1 MDDKQFE
8 KLMKQARSDEAFF
21 HNLVFYPEK
30 AAREIDFLSEDALAA
45 IAKVDP
51 ESVLRDIITGG
62 GLAAECE
69 VTVHCTYTCGHT
81 SSLQEQLDIAV
92 GRAAACGHTVEC
104 TYTCGH
110 TSSLLDKL
118 GAFGQQVQA
127 SIERRAAR

>member
-1 MDDKQFE
+1 
-8 KLMKQARSDEAFF
+8 MKQARSDEGFV
-21 HNLVFYPEK
+21 HNLVFYTEQ
-30 AAREIDFLSEDALAA
+30 AAREIDFLDEDAMAA

-51 ESVLRDIITGG
+51 ESVLRDIIAGG

-69 VTVHCTYTCGHT
+69 VTVHRTSSCGHI

-92 GRAAACGHTVEC
+92 GRAAARGRAVEC

-110 TSSLLDKL
+110 TSSVVDKF